1 MNRAIITAQTPL
13 CLGSASPRRYQILSE
28 LRIPTQVCPPEVD
41 EAQHA
46 DDTPERFLQR
56 VVRDKMNAVLE
67 LSRDQPF
74 AARLVADTI
83 VVVDGRIL
91 GKPKDL
97 ADAERLLRRIR
108 GRSHR
113 VFTRYLVGTAEGVER
128 ARTVVTTVHVRQMT
142 EQEVANYAAT
152 GEGLD
157 KAGAYAV
164 QGIGSCLVE
173 AIEGS
178 YTNVVGL
185 PACEVVSDLVQLR
198 LLEHFPFAPTDE
210 PVRALDG

>member
-13 CLGSASPRRYQILSE
+13 CLGSASPRRYQILCD
-28 LRIPTQVCPPEVD
+28 LRIPTQVCPPDVD
-41 EAQHA
+41 EAQHP
-46 DDTPERFLQR
+46 DDTPERFLER
-56 VVRDKMNAVLE
+56 VVRDKLTAALGLTE
-67 LSRDQPF
+67 AQPF

-83 VVVDGRIL
+83 VVVDDQIL

-97 ADAERLLRRIR
+97 ADAERLLRCIR
-108 GRSHR
+108 GRAHR
-113 VFTRYLVGTAEGVER
+113 VYTRYAIRAATGAEC
-128 ARTVVTTVHVRQMT
+128 ARTVVTTVHVRQMS

-164 QGIGSCLVE
+164 QGIGSSLVE

-185 PACEVVSDLVQLR
+185 PACEVVRDLVQLG
-198 LLEHFPFAPTDE
+198 LFEGCF
-210 PVRALDG
+210 